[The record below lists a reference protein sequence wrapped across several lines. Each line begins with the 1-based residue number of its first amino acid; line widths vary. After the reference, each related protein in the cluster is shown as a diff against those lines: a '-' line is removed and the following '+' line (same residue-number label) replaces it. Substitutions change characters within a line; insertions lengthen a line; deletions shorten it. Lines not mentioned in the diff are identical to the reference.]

1 MDFYFLFDDFN
12 CPKHFLCDVCVSFKP
27 VISGSSLKYV
37 RARDL
42 KKKQCFEKRFQ
53 KIIFIYL

>member
-12 CPKHFLCDVCVSFKP
+12 CLKHFLCDVCVSFKP

-37 RARDL
+37 RARERP
-42 KKKQCFEKRFQ
+42 KAKAMF
-53 KIIFIYL
+53 

>member
-12 CPKHFLCDVCVSFKP
+12 CLKHFLCDVCVSFKH

-37 RARDL
+37 RARERP
-42 KKKQCFEKRFQ
+42 KAKAMF
-53 KIIFIYL
+53 